1 MKRKLGIGLLLY
13 SALLCGGCKDPY
25 GSCEK
30 AALDIGNGIA
40 AGMKTVDQLRVQGLI
55 SVQEETNVLGYL
67 EFANKGNGAFGACVQ
82 SAHTAGSKAGAYTA
96 CAQTFSTAL
105 ANPQSLA
112 LIHVNNPQAQQ
123 DVQVIVNAVNTG
135 ITALLSGLGGK

>member
-1 MKRKLGIGLLLY
+1 MKRKLGAVLLLC

-82 SAHTAGSKAGAYTA
+82 SAHTSGSKAGAYTA
-96 CAQTFSTAL
+96 CAQTFSA
-105 ANPQSLA
+105 A

-123 DVQVIVNAVNTG
+123 DVQVIVNGVNTG
-135 ITALLSGLGGK
+135 ITALLSGLGGA